1 MLIFEGCCHDGTDV
15 VEEMALRLQIAE
27 SVCINMQTGFILSQ
41 RIRDA
46 GDAGR
51 SREAEREGRLR

>member
-1 MLIFEGCCHDGTDV
+1 MIFEGCCHDGTDV

-27 SVCINMQTGFILSQ
+27 SVCINMETGFILSQ
-41 RIRDA
+41 RTRGA